1 VNLSDLSLEA
11 SNLSVATTSS
21 EPRSGTSNL
30 PRLYYV
36 TTGLDTPNAFETWSA
51 VISPL
56 FEPRP
61 CGPTKKTPTGS
72 ASGVIIGDIIIA
84 KVVFNAQDFVRDEQ
98 RIRGTPDH
106 LLLHLY
112 VSGGF
117 NGLVTRQK
125 TTIGPGK
132 VALIDLAY
140 AVDTR
145 AFASSTVSL
154 IVPRKLLGDLSLD
167 DLKPRLDTFRND
179 LLAAHIQSLLERSAQ
194 LNDSDV
200 EATVADTVGFL
211 KRLLAPAP
219 DDSFVKR
226 RDTEEN
232 VLALTEAAIRDNLA
246 LPELSPDWLALK
258 LDVSRASLYRF
269 FASRGGIMRYVQER
283 RLLAVQA
290 ALSDPLETRRLSRLS
305 ADLGFNSE
313 AHFSRSFR
321 ARFGV
326 TASQYRKMQ
335 LDASATT
342 QLTSPEVVQQWWMSV
357 AQP

>member
-1 VNLSDLSLEA
+1 M
-11 SNLSVATTSS
+11 
-21 EPRSGTSNL
+21 SNL

-36 TTGLDTPNAFETWSA
+36 TTGLTESNAFATWSA

-56 FEPRP
+56 FEPRA
-61 CGPTKKTPTGS
+61 CGPSRKIPTGS

-84 KVVFNAQDFVRDEQ
+84 KVAFNAQDFVRDEQ
-98 RIRGTPDH
+98 RIGATPDH

-117 NGLVTRQK
+117 NGTITGQK

-132 VALIDLAY
+132 VALIDLAH

-145 AFASSTVSL
+145 AFASNTVSL
-154 IVPRKLLGDLSLD
+154 IVPRKLLGDLPLD
-167 DLKPRLDTFRND
+167 DMPPRLEPFRNN
-179 LLAAHIQSLLERSAQ
+179 LLAAHIQSLQERSAQ
-194 LNDSDV
+194 LTEADV
-200 EATVADTVGFL
+200 EATVADTVSFL
-211 KRLLAPAP
+211 KRLLAPGS
-219 DDSFVKR
+219 DDDLLQQ
-226 RDTEEN
+226 RDTDEN
-232 VLALTEAAIRDNLA
+232 VLALTEAEIRDNLA
-246 LPELSPDWLALK
+246 LPELSPDWLAEK
-258 LDVSRASLYRF
+258 LDISRASLYRF

-290 ALSDPLETRRLSRLS
+290 ALSDPLEARRLSRLAS
-305 ADLGFNSE
+305 DLGFKSE

-326 TASQYRKMQ
+326 TASAYRKAQ

-357 AQP
+357 AR

>member
-1 VNLSDLSLEA
+1 MIVHQSGSKEVNYSM
-11 SNLSVATTSS
+11 
-21 EPRSGTSNL
+21 SNL

-56 FEPRP
+56 FEPRA

-84 KVVFNAQDFVRDEQ
+84 KVIFSAQDFVRDEQ
-98 RIRGTPDH
+98 RIGATPDH

-117 NGLVTRQK
+117 NGVVTRQK

-154 IVPRKLLGDLSLD
+154 IVPRKLLGDLPLD

-179 LLAAHIQSLLERSAQ
+179 LLAAHILSLQERSAQ
-194 LNDSDV
+194 LSEADV
-200 EATVADTVGFL
+200 EATVADTVSFL
-211 KRLLAPAP
+211 KRLLDPAP
-219 DDSFVKR
+219 EDPLTQQ
-226 RDTEEN
+226 RDADEN
-232 VLALTEAAIRDNLA
+232 LLTLTEAAIREHLA
-246 LPELSPDWLALK
+246 LPELSPDWLAVK
-258 LDVSRASLYRF
+258 LEISRATLYRF

-305 ADLGFNSE
+305 SDLGFKSE

-326 TASQYRKMQ
+326 PASKYRKMQ
-335 LDASATT
+335 LDESATT

-357 AQP
+357 AK

>member
-1 VNLSDLSLEA
+1 M
-11 SNLSVATTSS
+11 SNLH
-21 EPRSGTSNL
+21 
-30 PRLYYV
+30 RLYYV

-61 CGPTKKTPTGS
+61 CGPTRKTPTGS

-84 KVVFNAQDFVRDEQ
+84 KVTFNAQDFVRDAQ
-98 RIRGTPDH
+98 RIQHTPDH

-117 NGLVTRQK
+117 NGLITGHK

-140 AVDTR
+140 AVETR

-154 IVPRKLLGDLSLD
+154 IVPRKLLADVPLD
-167 DLKPRLDTFRND
+167 GLKPRLDPFRND

-194 LNDSDV
+194 LTTDDI
-200 EATVADTVGFL
+200 EATVANTVDFL
-211 KRLLAPAP
+211 KRLLAPTP
-219 DDSFVKR
+219 DDSLIEQR
-226 RDTEEN
+226 HTDEN

-246 LPELSPDWLALK
+246 LPELSPDWLAEK

-269 FASRGGIMRYVQER
+269 FADRGGIMRYVQER

-305 ADLGFNSE
+305 ADFGFKSE

-321 ARFGV
+321 SRFGV
-326 TASQYRKMQ
+326 TASLYRKMQ
-335 LDASATT
+335 RDASSTT
-342 QLTSPEVVQQWWMSV
+342 QLTSPEVVQQWWMTV
-357 AQP
+357 AQ

>member
-1 VNLSDLSLEA
+1 M
-11 SNLSVATTSS
+11 
-21 EPRSGTSNL
+21 SNL

-61 CGPTKKTPTGS
+61 CGPSRKTPTGS

-84 KVVFNAQDFVRDEQ
+84 KVTFNAQDFVRDEQ
-98 RIRGTPDH
+98 RIQHTPDH

-117 NGLVTRQK
+117 NGLITGQK
-125 TTIGPGK
+125 TAIGPGK

-140 AVDTR
+140 GVETR

-154 IVPRKLLGDLSLD
+154 IVPRKLLTGVPLET
-167 DLKPRLDTFRND
+167 LKPRLDTFRND

-194 LNDSDV
+194 LTTDDI
-200 EATVADTVGFL
+200 EATVADTVSFL
-211 KRLLAPAP
+211 RRLLAPTPENAVP
-219 DDSFVKR
+219 EQ
-226 RDTEEN
+226 RDADEN

-246 LPELSPDWLALK
+246 LPELSPDWLAEK

-269 FASRGGIMRYVQER
+269 FADRGGIMRYVQER

-305 ADLGFNSE
+305 ADLGFKSE

-321 ARFGV
+321 GRFGV
-326 TASQYRKMQ
+326 TASLYRKMQ
-335 LDASATT
+335 LAASATT
-342 QLTSPEVVQQWWMSV
+342 QLTSPEVVQQWWMTV
-357 AQP
+357 AQ